1 MVASVQ
7 NLPEL
12 FKIVK
17 QKNFVAY
24 VQCKVDDAS
33 QILSHELNIKTGY
46 DVKTSLFYP
55 PATKNDSD
63 IISLSAL

>member
-24 VQCKVDDAS
+24 VQSKVDDAS
-33 QILSHELNIKTGY
+33 QILSHELNIKTG
-46 DVKTSLFYP
+46 
-55 PATKNDSD
+55 
-63 IISLSAL
+63 